1 MTSKVDFVS
10 FVKKH
15 YFRGRLYLIIF
26 SVLTLIAVAVAFQQF
41 YIINLNTQTRYSLL
55 WHIPFNLFYFWYWFL
70 LLLLMFWATRSLR
83 LGASKGL
90 YFVSVY
96 LLFPVITVFAH
107 QILTSL
113 VINSTLGYLDVPTL
127 IYKRMLR
134 NPWLGLDVVIY
145 FVIMIAMDLFEF
157 QQKNRDD
164 ELKLA
169 QLQRQLAESQLSAL
183 ESQLHPHFLFNTL
196 NAVSTLIL
204 KKENAEAERMLS
216 LLHDFLETTIHESER
231 HMIQLEEEL
240 RFTNHYLEIEKVRFA
255 GRLEVSENISPET
268 LAAGVPNLLLQPIV
282 ENAVRYAIAPQKSGG
297 KIVIT
302 TRKIGRYLSVIV
314 EDNGPGITG
323 TTGRNGQHGVG
334 HRVTG
339 QRLFHLFGDDH
350 VFEFEIKPAG
360 GMKVRIE
367 IPFLEGDF
375 AGVGA

>member
-1 MTSKVDFVS
+1 MTSKDDFVS

-15 YFRGRLYLIIF
+15 YFVGPLYLIIF
-26 SVLTLIAVAVAFQQF
+26 SALTLIAVGVALQQF
-41 YIINLNTQTRYSLL
+41 YIINLNTQTRYNLL

-70 LLLLMFWATRSLR
+70 LLPLMDWVTRSFR
-83 LGASKGL
+83 IESSKAL
-90 YFVSVY
+90 YWVSIY
-96 LLFPVITVFAH
+96 FFFPVIAVFVH
-107 QILTSL
+107 QILASL
-113 VINSTLGYLDVPTL
+113 AINLALGYLDIPTL

-145 FVIMIAMDLFEF
+145 FVIMMAINVFDY

-169 QLQRQLAESQLSAL
+169 QIQGQLVQSQLRAL

-216 LLHDFLETTIHESER
+216 LLHDFLETTIHGSER
-231 HMIQLEEEL
+231 HMILLEEEL
-240 RFTNHYLEIEKVRFA
+240 RFINHYLEIEKVRFA
-255 GRLEVSENISPET
+255 GRLDVSEDISPET
-268 LAAGVPNLLLQPIV
+268 LAAGVPNLILQPIV

-302 TRKIGRYLSVIV
+302 ARKIGRHLSVIV
-314 EDNGPGITG
+314 EDNGPGISRATVRRG
-323 TTGRNGQHGVG
+323 HQGVG
-334 HRVTG
+334 HRITG

-350 VFEFEIKPAG
+350 VFEFESKEAG
-360 GMKVRIE
+360 GLRVRIE
-367 IPFLEGDF
+367 IPFLVGDF